1 MILERD
7 PECRNSVFAT
17 EIVIHEQIMRD
28 AHGILTR
35 NPEEADFF
43 FVPVYAACLVYKDFG
58 LFEKYRFIVKSVLD
72 WIMKKPYWH
81 RSGGRDHIWPL
92 VHDFGACLSWLDNND
107 RVYFPEMHSSIFLS
121 HLGDLNMGCFQ
132 THRDVV
138 IPPYIS
144 SPRIRTA
151 WTHFDDGKERNILAH
166 FRGTV
171 YWQHDTTD
179 PSLLIKAG
187 KSDLYSYG
195 VRQYLLKQFKNDKDI
210 KVYEGGSDR
219 YVEEVLSSKFCLCP
233 RGFAPWSRRLF
244 DAVQLGCIPVIIA
257 DGIELPYEEF
267 LDYTSFSVKIA
278 EVEVSNLKQILLSVS
293 ESTIRKKREA
303 MWRLKNRFLFH
314 NQETDDDA
322 FDMILWKLS
331 TKAVP
336 YRPVAGREFL

>member
-1 MILERD
+1 M
-7 PECRNSVFAT
+7 
-17 EIVIHEQIMRD
+17 
-28 AHGILTR
+28 
-35 NPEEADFF
+35 
-43 FVPVYAACLVYKDFG
+43 
-58 LFEKYRFIVKSVLD
+58 
-72 WIMKKPYWH
+72 
-81 RSGGRDHIWPL
+81 
-92 VHDFGACLSWLDNND
+92 
-107 RVYFPEMHSSIFLS
+107 
-121 HLGDLNMGCFQ
+121 
-132 THRDVV
+132 
-138 IPPYIS
+138 
-144 SPRIRTA
+144 
-151 WTHFDDGKERNILAH
+151 
-166 FRGTV
+166 
-171 YWQHDTTD
+171 YWQHETAD

-195 VRQYLLKQFKNDKDI
+195 VRQYLLKQFKNDEDV